1 MRECV
6 LAFLVCPDCQKELQA
21 SVTAGSGGE
30 ILEGRLICSSCAGA
44 YPVIRGIPHFPVS
57 EPESP
62 GVRRMRRRFAWQ
74 AQRFG
79 SRGSTQAP
87 GADLRSFVSP
97 LGEADFE
104 GRVVMEVGCGTGRWA
119 IAVAGWG
126 AREVLAVDFSEAV
139 EAAFRNA
146 RGFRNLHVIQADLH
160 RLPLRRR
167 AAAQVDVGMSIG
179 VLHPLVDPALVP
191 ALAETRPGGT
201 VFSWVYAAE
210 GNEWL
215 ARCLSPLRSRVT
227 SRLPLPVVSGLALL
241 LSAALHPLARM
252 VARDR
257 AHALPYRDYFEW
269 LAALPF
275 RHTHAVVHDQL
286 SAPLTHYVT
295 RAEFERWFRESDL
308 PHPRIRHR
316 NANSWSGLARR
327 RPSPG
332 AMP

>member
-1 MRECV
+1 
-6 LAFLVCPDCQKELQA
+6 
-21 SVTAGSGGE
+21 
-30 ILEGRLICSSCAGA
+30 
-44 YPVIRGIPHFPVS
+44 
-57 EPESP
+57 
-62 GVRRMRRRFAWQ
+62 
-74 AQRFG
+74 
-79 SRGSTQAP
+79 
-87 GADLRSFVSP
+87 VSP

-119 IAVAGWG
+119 VAVAGWG

-139 EAAFRNA
+139 EVAFRNA
-146 RGFRNLHVIQADLH
+146 RGLPNLHVIQADLH
-160 RLPLRRR
+160 RLPLRRGT
-167 AAAQVDVGMSIG
+167 AAQVDVGMSIG
-179 VLHPLVDPALVP
+179 VLHCLVDPARGLQ
-191 ALAETRPGGT
+191 ALADVTRPGGT

-252 VARDR
+252 VARGR

-269 LAALPF
+269 LAGLPF
-275 RHTHAVVHDQL
+275 SHTHAVVHDHL

-295 RAEFERWFRESDL
+295 RGEFEGWFRESDL

-327 RPSPG
+327 PSSPG
-332 AMP
+332 AMR